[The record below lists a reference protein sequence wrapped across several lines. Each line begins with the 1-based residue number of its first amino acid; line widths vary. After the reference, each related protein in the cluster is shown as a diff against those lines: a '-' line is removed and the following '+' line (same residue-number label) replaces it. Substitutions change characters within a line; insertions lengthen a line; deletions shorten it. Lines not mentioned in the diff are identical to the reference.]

1 MTSIWLDGVQQPHD
15 DPWLPAAPEVVVV
28 GAGLTGLATATLL
41 ARAGVSVAVL
51 EARTVG
57 AVTTG
62 NTTAKV
68 SLLQGTGY
76 THLSRHHPTEVVQAY
91 VEANREGQAWL
102 QRYCADHDLPWQVR
116 DTFTYAASPS
126 EVSTVQQELEASE
139 QVGLDVTWVE
149 QADVPFPFHGAVR
162 LAEQGQIDPM
172 PVLHALVDD
181 LRRHGGTLHQG
192 VRVTSIPGK
201 GRPVLHLEDGRR
213 LEADRVVL
221 ATGTPILDRALHFA
235 RLEPERSYGL
245 AYEGVEAPEGMYLSA
260 GSSSRSI
267 RDLPRPDG
275 SRALLVGGAGHPV
288 GRAGSHAS
296 HVEELRSW
304 TAEHFAGARETH
316 AWSAQD
322 YTSHDFLPVVG
333 ALPNSGERI
342 FVASGYRKWGMT
354 NGIATALTLSSTM
367 LGGHHEWADVLG
379 SRSPTP
385 SDIGRLASINAKVGV
400 AMVAGYVAAETTTV
414 TSAPEPGAGEVGRE
428 GLNPVPV
435 GRSNVDGRECA
446 VVAVCTHL
454 GGALRWNDQ
463 ERSWDC
469 PLHGS
474 RFAPGGEVLEGPATK
489 ALRQAGTGG

>member
-57 AVTTG
+57 AVATG

-76 THLSRHHPTEVVQAY
+76 TRLSRHHPTEVVQAY

-102 QRYCADHDLPWQVR
+102 QRYCADRDLPWQVR
-116 DTFTYAASPS
+116 DAFTYAASPS
-126 EVSTVQQELEASE
+126 EVSTVKQELEASE
-139 QVGLDVTWVE
+139 RAGLDVDWVE
-149 QADVPFPFHGAVR
+149 AADVPFPFHGGVR
-162 LAEQGQIDPM
+162 LAAQGQIDPM

-192 VRVTSIPGK
+192 LRVTSIPRR
-201 GRPVLHLEDGRR
+201 GRPVVHLEDGRR
-213 LEADRVVL
+213 LETDRVVL

-245 AYEGVEAPEGMYLSA
+245 AYAGVEPPEAMFLSA
-260 GSSSRSI
+260 GSSSRSV

-288 GRAGSHAS
+288 GRAGSHVS

-304 TAEHFAGARETH
+304 TGEHFAGARETH
-316 AWSAQD
+316 VWSAQD
-322 YTSHDFLPVVG
+322 YTSHDVLPVVG
-333 ALPNSGERI
+333 PLPGSGERV

-354 NGIATALTLSSTM
+354 NAVAAAHALSSRM
-367 LGGHHEWADVLG
+367 LGGRTDWADVLS
-379 SRSPTP
+379 SRSTSP
-385 SDIGRLASINAKVGV
+385 SDLGRLASINAKVGA
-400 AMVAGYVAAETTTV
+400 AMVAGYVAAEATHV
-414 TSAPEPGAGEVGRE
+414 TSAPEPDTAEVGRR

-435 GRSNVDGRECA
+435 GRSNVGGRECA

-474 RFAPGGEVLEGPATK
+474 RFAPDGDVLEGPATK
-489 ALRQAGTGG
+489 PLRAAGANS

>member
-1 MTSIWLDGVQQPHD
+1 MTSIWLDGVHQPHD
-15 DPWLPAAPEVVVV
+15 DEWPQAAPEVVVV

-41 ARAGVSVAVL
+41 ARDGVSVAVL

-57 AVTTG
+57 AVATG

-91 VEANREGQAWL
+91 AEANRDGQAWL
-102 QRYCADHDLPWQVR
+102 KRYCADHDLPWQAR
-116 DTFTYAASPS
+116 DRFTYAASPS
-126 EVSTVQQELEASE
+126 EVATVEQELKASGRA
-139 QVGLDVTWVE
+139 GLDVEWVE
-149 QADVPFPFHGAVR
+149 KADVPFPFHGAVR
-162 LAEQGQIDPM
+162 LAGQGQIDPM

-192 VRVTSIPGK
+192 VRVTSIPGR

-235 RLEPERSYGL
+235 RLEPERSYGM
-245 AYEGVEAPEGMYLSA
+245 AYEGVEPPEGMYLSA
-260 GSSSRSI
+260 GSSSRSV

-275 SRALLVGGAGHPV
+275 SRALVVGGAGHPV
-288 GRAGSHAS
+288 GRTGSHAA

-304 TAEHFAGARETH
+304 TDEHFPGARETH
-316 AWSAQD
+316 VWSAQD

-333 ALPNSGERI
+333 PLPGSGERI
-342 FVASGYRKWGMT
+342 FVATGYRKWGMT
-354 NGIATALTLSSTM
+354 NALAAAHALTSTM
-367 LGGHHEWADVLG
+367 LGARSDWASTLS
-379 SRSPTP
+379 SRLPSP
-385 SDIGRLASINAKVGV
+385 SDLGRLASMNAKVGV
-400 AMVAGYVAAETTTV
+400 AMVAGYVAAEAG
-414 TSAPEPGAGEVGRE
+414 SATGPEPGAGEVGRR

-435 GRSNVDGRECA
+435 GRSSVDGRECA
-446 VVAVCTHL
+446 IVAVCTHL

-474 RFAPGGEVLEGPATK
+474 RFAPDGEVLEGPATR
-489 ALRQAGTGG
+489 ALRPADATD

>member
-1 MTSIWLDGVQQPHD
+1 MTSIWLDGVQQPRD

-51 EARTVG
+51 EARVVG
-57 AVTTG
+57 AVASG

-76 THLSRHHPTEVVQAY
+76 THLSRHHPSDVVQAY
-91 VEANREGQAWL
+91 AEANREGQAWL
-102 QRYCADHDLPWQVR
+102 QRYCADQDLPWQVR
-116 DTFTYAASPS
+116 DAFTYAASAS
-126 EVSTVQQELEASE
+126 ERHTVEQELEAS
-139 QVGLDVTWVE
+139 QRAGLDVAWAE

-162 LAEQGQIDPM
+162 LADQGQIDPM

-192 VRVTSIPGK
+192 VRVTGIPGR

-221 ATGTPILDRALHFA
+221 ATGTPVLDRALHFA

-245 AYEGVEAPEGMYLSA
+245 AYEGVEPPEGMYLSA

-288 GRAGSHAS
+288 GRAGSHAA
-296 HVEELRSW
+296 HVDELRSW
-304 TAEHFAGARETH
+304 TGEHFSGARETH
-316 AWSAQD
+316 VWSAQD

-333 ALPNSGERI
+333 PLPNSGERI

-354 NGIATALTLSSTM
+354 NAIAAALALSSTM
-367 LGGHHEWADVLG
+367 LGGRHAWADVLG
-379 SRSPTP
+379 PRRPSP
-385 SDIGRLASINAKVGV
+385 SDVGRLVSINAKVGA
-400 AMVAGYVAAETTTV
+400 AMLAGYAAAEATTV
-414 TSAPEPGAGEVGRE
+414 TSTPEPGAGEVGRQ
-428 GLNPVPV
+428 GLNPLPV

-489 ALRQAGTGG
+489 ALRPASAID

>member
-1 MTSIWLDGVQQPHD
+1 MTSIWLDGVQAPRD
-15 DPWLPAAPEVVVV
+15 DEWPQNAPEVVVV
-28 GAGLTGLATATLL
+28 GAGLTGLTTATLL

-76 THLSRHHPTEVVQAY
+76 SHMLRHHSTEVVRAY

-102 QRYCADHDLPWQVR
+102 QRYCADHDLPMQVR
-116 DTFTYAASPS
+116 DTFTYAAAPD
-126 EVSTVQQELEASE
+126 ELSTVEQELTAARE
-139 QVGLDVTWVE
+139 VGLDVEWVE
-149 QADVPFPFHGAVR
+149 QADVPFPFHGGVR
-162 LAEQGQIDPM
+162 LTNQFQIDPM

-181 LRRHGGTLHQG
+181 LRRHGGTLHQNI
-192 VRVTSIPGK
+192 RVQSIPGK

-213 LEADRVVL
+213 LATQRVVL
-221 ATGTPILDRALHFA
+221 ATGMPILDRAMHFA

-245 AYEGVEAPEGMYLSA
+245 AYTGVEPPEGMFLSA
-260 GSSSRSI
+260 GASSRSV

-275 SRALLVGGAGHPV
+275 SRALLVGGAGHTV
-288 GRAGSHAS
+288 GRTGSHSA
-296 HVEELRSW
+296 HVDELRGW
-304 TAEHFAGARETH
+304 TDQHFAGAHETH
-316 AWSAQD
+316 VWSAQD
-322 YTSHDFLPVVG
+322 YTSHDFLPSVG
-333 ALPNSGERI
+333 PLPGSSEQI

-354 NGIATALTLSSTM
+354 NAIAASQVLVSHM
-367 LGGHHEWADVLG
+367 LGGRNDWAEVLA
-379 SRSPTP
+379 SRST
-385 SDIGRLASINAKVGV
+385 SVLDVGRIASINAKVGA
-400 AMVAGYVAAETTTV
+400 AMVTGYVAAETQTV
-414 TSAPEPGAGEVGRE
+414 SEDLEPGTAEVGRR
-428 GLNPVPV
+428 GANPVPV
-435 GRSNVDGRECA
+435 GRSNVDGRQCS

-474 RFAPGGEVLEGPATK
+474 RFTPDGAVLEGPATR
-489 ALRQAGTGG
+489 ALKS

>member
-1 MTSIWLDGVQQPHD
+1 MTSIWLDGVQDLQDDEWPH
-15 DPWLPAAPEVVVV
+15 ASPEVVVV
-28 GAGLTGLATATLL
+28 GAGLTGVATATLL
-41 ARAGVSVAVL
+41 ARGGVRVAVL
-51 EARTVG
+51 EARAVG
-57 AVTTG
+57 AVATG

-76 THLSRHHPTEVVQAY
+76 THLSRHHPTEVLQAY
-91 VEANREGQAWL
+91 AEANREGQAWL
-102 QRYCADHDLPWQVR
+102 QRYCADRDLPWQVR
-116 DTFTYAASPS
+116 DTFTYAASSS
-126 EVSTVQQELEASE
+126 EVSTVEQELEASARA
-139 QVGLDVTWVE
+139 GLDVKWVE
-149 QADVPFPFHGAVR
+149 SADVPFPFHGGVR
-162 LAEQGQIDPM
+162 LAAQGQIDPL
-172 PVLHALVDD
+172 PVLHALVGD
-181 LRRHGGTLHQG
+181 LREHGGTLHQG
-192 VRVTSIPGK
+192 VRVASIPGK

-245 AYEGVEAPEGMYLSA
+245 AYAGAEPPEGMFLSA

-288 GRAGSHAS
+288 GRAGSHAA
-296 HVEELRSW
+296 HVDELRSW
-304 TAEHFAGARETH
+304 TGEHFAGARETH
-316 AWSAQD
+316 VWSAQD

-354 NGIATALTLSSTM
+354 NAIAAAHALSATM
-367 LGGHHEWADVLG
+367 LGGESDWGDVLA
-379 SRSPTP
+379 SRTPGP
-385 SDIGRLASINAKVGV
+385 SDLGRLAAMNAKVGA
-400 AMVAGYVAAETTTV
+400 AMVAGYAAAEVSSVTT
-414 TSAPEPGAGEVGRE
+414 PEPGTGEVGRQ
-428 GLNPVPV
+428 GLNPLPV

-446 VVAVCTHL
+446 VVAICSHL

-474 RFAPGGEVLEGPATK
+474 RFAPDGEVLEGPATK
-489 ALRQAGTGG
+489 PLRPATATG

>member
-1 MTSIWLDGVQQPHD
+1 MTSIWLDGVQQPRD
-15 DPWLPAAPEVVVV
+15 DEWPRGAPEVVVV

-41 ARAGVSVAVL
+41 ARGGVQVAVL
-51 EARTVG
+51 EARSVG

-91 VEANREGQAWL
+91 VDANREGQAWL
-102 QRYCADHDLPWQVR
+102 QRYCSDHDLPWQVR

-126 EVSTVQQELEASE
+126 ERSTVEQELEAS
-139 QVGLDVTWVE
+139 QRVGLDVEWVE

-192 VRVTSIPGK
+192 IRVTSIPGK

-213 LEADRVVL
+213 VEADRVVL
-221 ATGTPILDRALHFA
+221 ATGMPILDRALHFA

-245 AYEGVEAPEGMYLSA
+245 AYEGVEPPKGMYLSA
-260 GSSSRSI
+260 GSSSRSV
-267 RDLPRPDG
+267 RDVPRADG
-275 SRALLVGGAGHPV
+275 SRALLVGGAGHTV
-288 GRAGSHAS
+288 GRAGSHSA
-296 HVEELRSW
+296 HVDELRSW
-304 TAEHFAGARETH
+304 TGEHFPGARETH
-316 AWSAQD
+316 VWSAQD

-354 NGIATALTLSSTM
+354 NAIAAAHALSSTM
-367 LGGHHEWADVLG
+367 LGGRNDWASVLS
-379 SRSPTP
+379 SRSTTP
-385 SDIGRLASINAKVGV
+385 SDIGRIASINAKVGA
-400 AMVAGYVAAETTTV
+400 AMVAGYAAAEATTV
-414 TSAPEPGAGEVGRE
+414 TAPEEGGATVGRQ

-474 RFAPGGEVLEGPATK
+474 RFRPDGGVLEGPATRP
-489 ALRQAGTGG
+489 LRSAEPAD

>member
-1 MTSIWLDGVQQPHD
+1 MTSIWLDGVQEPHD
-15 DPWLPAAPEVVVV
+15 DDWPQALPEVVVV

-57 AVTTG
+57 AVATG

-76 THLSRHHPTEVVQAY
+76 SNLLRHHSTEVVQAY
-91 VEANREGQAWL
+91 VDANHEGQAWL
-102 QRYCADHDLPWQVR
+102 RRYCADHDLPWETR
-116 DTFTYAASPS
+116 DCFTYAASPS
-126 EVSTVQQELEASE
+126 ELSTVEQELTAAAE
-139 QVGLDVTWVE
+139 VGLDVEWTE
-149 QADVPFPFHGAVR
+149 QADVPFPFHGGVR

-181 LRRHGGTLHQG
+181 LRRHGGTLHQR

-213 LEADRVVL
+213 LATDRVVL
-221 ATGTPILDRALHFA
+221 ATGMPILDRALHFA

-245 AYEGVEAPEGMYLSA
+245 AFSGVEPPEGMFLSA
-260 GSSSRSI
+260 GSSSRSV
-267 RDLPRPDG
+267 RDLQRPDG

-288 GRAGSHAS
+288 GRAGSHRD
-296 HVEELRSW
+296 HVDELRGW
-304 TAEHFAGARETH
+304 TGEHFPGAQETH
-316 AWSAQD
+316 VWSAQD
-322 YTSHDFLPVVG
+322 YTSHDFLPTVG
-333 ALPNSGERI
+333 ALPGSGERI

-354 NGIATALTLSSTM
+354 NAIAAAHTLSATM
-367 LGGHHEWADVLG
+367 LGGRNDWGAVLA
-379 SRSPTP
+379 SRSTTP
-385 SDIGRLASINAKVGV
+385 SDIGRLASINAKVGA
-400 AMVAGYVAAETTTV
+400 AMVAGYAAAE
-414 TSAPEPGAGEVGRE
+414 SRNAPEDPAPGTGEVGRR
-428 GLNPVPV
+428 GANPIPV

-446 VVAVCTHL
+446 VVAICTHL

-474 RFAPGGEVLEGPATK
+474 RFAPDGEVLEGPATR
-489 ALRQAGTGG
+489 ALKSAE

>member
-1 MTSIWLDGVQQPHD
+1 MTSIWLDGVQPPRD

-28 GAGLTGLATATLL
+28 GAGLTGLATAALL
-41 ARAGVSVAVL
+41 ARGGLSVAVL

-76 THLSRHHPTEVVQAY
+76 THLSRHHPAEVVRAY
-91 VEANREGQAWL
+91 VDANREGQAWL

-126 EVSTVQQELEASE
+126 EVSTVEQELEASARA
-139 QVGLDVTWVE
+139 GLDVEWIE
-149 QADVPFPFHGAVR
+149 SADVPFPFHGGVR
-162 LAEQGQIDPM
+162 LADQGQIDPM

-181 LRRHGGTLHQG
+181 LRRHGGTLHQN
-192 VRVTSIPGK
+192 VRVASIPGR

-213 LEADRVVL
+213 LETDRVVL
-221 ATGTPILDRALHFA
+221 ATGMPILDRALHFA

-245 AYEGVEAPEGMYLSA
+245 AYEGATPPTGMYLSA

-275 SRALLVGGAGHPV
+275 SSALLVGGAGHPV
-288 GRAGSHAS
+288 GRAGSHAA
-296 HVEELRSW
+296 HVDELRSW
-304 TAEHFAGARETH
+304 TDEHFAGARETH
-316 AWSAQD
+316 VWSAQD

-333 ALPNSGERI
+333 PLPNSGGRI

-354 NGIATALTLSSTM
+354 NAIAAAHALSSTM
-367 LGGHHEWADVLG
+367 LGGRNDWADVLA
-379 SRSPTP
+379 SRSTTP
-385 SDIGRLASINAKVGV
+385 SDVGRLASINVKVGA
-400 AMVAGYVAAETTTV
+400 AMVAGYAAAEATSV
-414 TSAPEPGAGEVGRE
+414 TAPASGEGRVGRR

-446 VVAVCTHL
+446 VAAVCTHL

-474 RFAPGGEVLEGPATK
+474 RFAPDGEVLEGPATR
-489 ALRQAGTGG
+489 ALRPATTED